1 MITPTFVTEKADM
14 SANYGTF
21 IISPLPEGF
30 GQTMGNALRRV
41 LLSSI
46 EGIGITYVRVD
57 GVNHP
62 FSTIEGVKESVLELL
77 LNLKL
82 LRFKAAG
89 DGPFT
94 ISYSGK
100 GVGKLTGADFKS
112 GDVTIVNDNQYISE
126 VTSPKTK
133 LSIELTLEKGMGY
146 SVAEDKEKREFGVM
160 AVDSIFSPVSK
171 VNYKVESAR
180 VGRTS
185 NFDKLTLDVWTDGTI
200 APIKAL
206 EEAATTLQGFFG
218 HVLSDAPEKVPAGDG
233 TANSLMPAKE
243 VDKKVYQTIIDELDL
258 PTRVINAL
266 LREKIETVEDL
277 LARGK
282 EDLVGLKGVGRKS
295 VDLIEKELEKLG
307 IPFE

>member
-1 MITPTFVTEKADM
+1 MITPTFVTEKADI
-14 SANYGTF
+14 SATYGKF
-21 IISPLPEGF
+21 VISPLPEGF
-30 GQTMGNALRRV
+30 GQTVGNALRRV

-46 EGIGITYVRVD
+46 EGIGITHVKIN
-57 GVNHP
+57 GVSHQ
-62 FSTIEGVKESVLELL
+62 FSTIEGMKESVLELL
-77 LNLKL
+77 LNIKL
-82 LRFKAAG
+82 LRFKANG

-94 ISYSGK
+94 VSYSGK
-100 GVGKLTGADFKS
+100 GVGKLTGADFKG
-112 GDVTIVNDNQYISE
+112 GDVAVVNDTEYIAE

-133 LSIELTLEKGMGY
+133 LSIELSLEKGMGY
-146 SVAEDKEKREFGVM
+146 SVAEEKEKREFGVIS
-160 AVDSIFSPVSK
+160 VDSIYSPVSK

-185 NFDKLTLDVWTDGTI
+185 NFDKLTLEIWTDGTI
-200 APIKAL
+200 EPITVL
-206 EEAATTLQGFFG
+206 EQASATLQSFFG
-218 HVLSDAPEKVPAGDG
+218 HVLSDAPEKAHDSDGVGNAVVP
-233 TANSLMPAKE
+233 MKE

-307 IPFE
+307 IPFV